1 MTIQMISWQLIVLY
15 LHKSPFIAYVNFVI
29 GITITQ
35 LTKIGLCMNSK
46 GKIKTSGIECQ
57 GVDSFRILQKW
68 GSLPCWVVALWHSTL
83 KWHWTFQISCSSSN
97 LQPSST
103 SAVCKGRYCD
113 CQPRQYKDNHTKR
126 QRKCILKVVMR
137 GFNDSR
143 PHELVRSTGSLNH
156 FSTEADYITNYLRYV
171 QSFRK
176 QWLPARRAHSRAPRA
191 SDATS
196 TRPTRLRFP
205 RVPRKIEFWIPEIKI
220 KLWTFFIFYIWSIFP
235 V

>member
-35 LTKIGLCMNSK
+35 LTKIGLCMKSK

-83 KWHWTFQISCSSSN
+83 KWHWTFQISCSFSN

-113 CQPRQYKDNHTKR
+113 CQRRQYKDNHTKR
-126 QRKCILKVVMR
+126 QRKCKDKKKTLIKQNHSLQDNVIVKFSWIILIGMVEIVIGQKKIWDDV
-137 GFNDSR
+137 N
-143 PHELVRSTGSLNH
+143 GSMSVCQILSGGGKANTVLTIQH
-156 FSTEADYITNYLRYV
+156 ISHN
-171 QSFRK
+171 
-176 QWLPARRAHSRAPRA
+176 
-191 SDATS
+191 
-196 TRPTRLRFP
+196 
-205 RVPRKIEFWIPEIKI
+205 
-220 KLWTFFIFYIWSIFP
+220 
-235 V
+235 